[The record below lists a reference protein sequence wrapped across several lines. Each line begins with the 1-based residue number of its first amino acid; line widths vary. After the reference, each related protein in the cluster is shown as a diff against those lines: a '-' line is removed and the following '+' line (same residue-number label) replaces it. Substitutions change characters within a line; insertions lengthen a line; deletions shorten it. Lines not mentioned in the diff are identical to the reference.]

1 MGPLKTYICQALRVS
16 SIKKAS
22 ILWERDFAAPVSR
35 LLIDHSEEMK
45 QDAIRQDILFKA
57 IDDYMA
63 QLEKDQKEFV
73 DKACKHDWE
82 V

>member
-1 MGPLKTYICQALRVS
+1 MEIAV
-16 SIKKAS
+16 
-22 ILWERDFAAPVSR
+22 
-35 LLIDHSEEMK
+35 LLIGLVFVMFMRADLNRMEYEMK
-45 QDAIRQDILFKA
+45 QDAIRQDALFKA

-82 V
+82 E

>member
-1 MGPLKTYICQALRVS
+1 MGIAV
-16 SIKKAS
+16 
-22 ILWERDFAAPVSR
+22 
-35 LLIDHSEEMK
+35 LLVLLVFGIFMLADLNRMEYEMK

-63 QLEKDQKEFV
+63 QLEKDQKDFV

-82 V
+82 E

>member
-1 MGPLKTYICQALRVS
+1 MEIT
-16 SIKKAS
+16 
-22 ILWERDFAAPVSR
+22 F
-35 LLIDHSEEMK
+35 LIVCLVFVIFMQVDLNRMEYEMK
-45 QDAIRQDILFKA
+45 QDAIRQDELFKA

-82 V
+82 E

>member
-1 MGPLKTYICQALRVS
+1 MGIAV
-16 SIKKAS
+16 
-22 ILWERDFAAPVSR
+22 
-35 LLIDHSEEMK
+35 LLVLLVFGIFMLADLNRMEYEMK

-82 V
+82 E